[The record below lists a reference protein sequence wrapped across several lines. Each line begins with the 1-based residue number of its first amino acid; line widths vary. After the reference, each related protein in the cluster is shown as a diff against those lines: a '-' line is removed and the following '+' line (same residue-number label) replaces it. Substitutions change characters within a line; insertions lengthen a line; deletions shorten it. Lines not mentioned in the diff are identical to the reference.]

1 MKLYFAGR
9 PFATPECVR
18 NAEVFTT
25 ALRAGHEMFLP
36 QGQEP
41 GKTARKVEAS
51 AMWLDFT

>member
-25 ALRAGHEMFLP
+25 ALRAGHEVFLP
-36 QGQEP
+36 QEQEP
-41 GKTARKVEAS
+41 GKDCSQGGGVCNVT
-51 AMWLDFT
+51 